1 MTNARDGTVPATLA
15 TQRIALRVAPRKRR
29 AVERQRRRE
38 QATGRLAFD
47 EARGVVA
54 LEVRRRVW
62 RAVAPGASMR
72 RSRATCGGRSRRW
85 PCGRPSPQY
94 GKTAPACWM
103 LPPGCR
109 RRRREDEDRL
119 L

>member
-38 QATGRLAFD
+38 QAQATGRLAFD

-72 RSRATCGGRSRRW
+72 RSRATCGGPSRRW
-85 PCGRPSPQY
+85 PCR
-94 GKTAPACWM
+94 TTLATVW
-103 LPPGCR
+103 
-109 RRRREDEDRL
+109 EDRAGL
-119 L
+119 LDVATWRQAPEA

>member
-29 AVERQRRRE
+29 VVERQRRQ

-54 LEVRRRVW
+54 LELPSESGPTLGH
-62 RAVAPGASMR
+62 ASPILSHLGALGVAIPNQNHQLAS
-72 RSRATCGGRSRRW
+72 
-85 PCGRPSPQY
+85 
-94 GKTAPACWM
+94 
-103 LPPGCR
+103 
-109 RRRREDEDRL
+109 
-119 L
+119 